1 MAAMSVS
8 THLGIN
14 LAEYDRRIRSFVPYY
29 ETMLDVAA
37 SAVPPNAGVI
47 LDLGIGTGAL
57 AQRCAASA
65 PRARVVGIDADAG
78 MMALAGKRL
87 GDRATFVTGS
97 FLRTPLPRA
106 DAVVASLALH
116 HVRTRSAKAQLYGRI
131 ARALGRRG
139 RLIVADCFPARDRA
153 LAQVQRGDWEAHLAR
168 HYSTRQARQ
177 FLAAWSHEDT
187 YMPLEVELNLIRN
200 AGLHP
205 EVLWRKGAFAV
216 LVGL

>member
-1 MAAMSVS
+1 MPMSVS
-8 THLGIN
+8 THLGID

-37 SAVPPNAGVI
+37 AAVRPSTRVI

-57 AQRCAASA
+57 AQRCLRAA

-78 MMALAGKRL
+78 MMAMASARL
-87 GDRATFVTGS
+87 GRRATLVTGS

-116 HVRTRSAKAQLYGRI
+116 HVRTRTAKRALYRRI
-131 ARALGRRG
+131 AGALNRGG
-139 RLIVADCFPARDRA
+139 RLIVADCFPARDRE
-153 LAQVQRGDWEAHLAR
+153 LARRQRRDWEAHLER
-168 HYSTRQARQ
+168 HYPAPEAHR
-177 FLAAWSHEDT
+177 FLRAWAHEDT
-187 YMPLEVELNLIRN
+187 YMPLDAELTMFSA
-200 AGLHP
+200 AGLRG